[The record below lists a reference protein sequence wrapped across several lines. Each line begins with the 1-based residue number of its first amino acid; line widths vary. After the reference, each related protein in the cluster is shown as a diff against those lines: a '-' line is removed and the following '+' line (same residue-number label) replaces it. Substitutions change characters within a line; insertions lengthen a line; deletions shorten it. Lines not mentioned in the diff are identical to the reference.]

1 MTQFNSRQPLSLT
14 VNTLHTLF
22 LKNNYLKAYD
32 NVFASLDWRRN
43 LHPSVSLRSSIDYE
57 SRDPLLNTFNLDEES
72 FTSNDPLFPDSFLP
86 SFESHDAVVV
96 SLGLSFRF
104 GREVWRYPDQVFL
117 SSSKW
122 PTIDVFYRGGF
133 QDVNY
138 HLIGGT
144 IQDRIPLG
152 IVGQTRVFARAAT
165 FIGDSPEYVM
175 DFIHV
180 RGNQTFIANGST
192 INQYYLSLIHI

>member
-96 SLGLSFRF
+96 SLGLRFRF

-122 PTIDVFYRGGF
+122 PTIDVFYRGCLL
-133 QDVNY
+133 Y
-138 HLIGGT
+138 T
-144 IQDRIPLG
+144 
-152 IVGQTRVFARAAT
+152 
-165 FIGDSPEYVM
+165 SPSPR
-175 DFIHV
+175 DQ
-180 RGNQTFIANGST
+180 RGSRMPSSA
-192 INQYYLSLIHI
+192 